1 MGEPVYFGDA
11 VSAAGYRLAGLR
23 VHVPGSNDIP
33 AEIELACNDATLV
46 LLGADIAGQL
56 PVAELDRLLSRVAPA
71 VVVVPDV
78 RGRAQLPDLA
88 TRLRQQ
94 LGVLE

>member
-1 MGEPVYFGDA
+1 MTVPVYIGDA

-23 VHVPGSNDIP
+23 VHVPNTDDIHT
-33 AEIELACNDATLV
+33 EIEQACRDAPLV
-46 LLGADIAGQL
+46 LLGADIAAQL
-56 PVAELDRLLSRVAPA
+56 PLAELDRLLSRVAPA

-78 RGRAQLPDLA
+78 RGQAALPDLA
-88 TRLRQQ
+88 NRLRQQ

>member
-1 MGEPVYFGDA
+1 MKAPVYIGDA

-23 VHVPGSNDIP
+23 VHVPESAALL
-33 AEIELACNDATLV
+33 AEIEQACADAPLV
-46 LLGADIAGQL
+46 LLGADIAGRL
-56 PVAELDRLLSRVAPA
+56 PVVELDRLLSRLTPA

-78 RGRAQLPDLA
+78 RGLASLPDLA
-88 TRLRQQ
+88 SRLRQQ

>member
-1 MGEPVYFGDA
+1 MSVPVYIGDA

-23 VHVPGSNDIP
+23 VHVPDT
-33 AEIELACNDATLV
+33 AELLMQIEQAAADASLV
-46 LLGADIAGQL
+46 LLGADLAAQL
-56 PVAELDRLLSRVAPA
+56 PVAALDRLLSAVAPA

-78 RGRAQLPDLA
+78 RGQAVLPDLVN
-88 TRLRQQ
+88 RLRQQ